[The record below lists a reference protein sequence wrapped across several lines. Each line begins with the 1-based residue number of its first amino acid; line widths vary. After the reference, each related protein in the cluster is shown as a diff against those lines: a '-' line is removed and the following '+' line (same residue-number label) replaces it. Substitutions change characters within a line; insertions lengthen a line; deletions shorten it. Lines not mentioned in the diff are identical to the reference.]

1 MALYVASN
9 FNALVAQNALTSNA
23 TALSTSEQR
32 LATGLRINS
41 AGDDAAGLAI
51 STRLTN
57 QINGLNQASQNANN
71 GVSLAQVAQGAL
83 GQVTSNLE
91 RIRTL
96 AVESQN
102 STNSA
107 TDRQAIDAEVQQR
120 IAEIQRLATQTSF
133 NGTNLLD
140 GTFAG
145 AAFQVG
151 ANVGQTVAL
160 SGAAQNV
167 QTSTLGSFA
176 LAASTNTQAGI
187 TANGAQATALI
198 NTGGSGGT
206 SNGSTYTGVDATAIT
221 SGSVQINGTNVQA
234 SAAYAT
240 SVPGQTSDSAY
251 AKALAINASGISGVT
266 ATASTNLVF
275 DPTTTGGAAGPGAGN
290 FLNVTAVSAGT
301 VAYSLSINGTNVLTQ
316 SFSAAGT
323 ISQASAVSAINNYS
337 ATTGVVAG
345 VNSSGNLTLS
355 AADGRNIAISES
367 ASDATASTSSL
378 TSAFAKYASTAAAL
392 ATGTTTATYRGAVS
406 IESPNSIS
414 YSGSVT
420 NIGQAT
426 GTSTTAASSSLSQ
439 QNVQTVA
446 GANSTVYSVDAAI
459 STINSYDATWGA
471 VQNRLTSAINNIGTS
486 VQNLTTA
493 NGRIVNADFAA
504 ESTNLATAD
513 VIQQAST
520 SILAQANSQAQQVLK
535 LLQ

>member
-9 FNALVAQNALTSNA
+9 FNALVAQNALTANA
-23 TALSTSEQR
+23 TSLATSEQR
-32 LATGLRINS
+32 LSTGLRINS

-51 STRLTN
+51 STRLTG
-57 QINGLNQASQNANN
+57 QINGLNQAAQNANN

-83 GQVTSNLE
+83 GQVTANLQ
-91 RIRTL
+91 RIRAL

-107 TDRQAIDAEVQQR
+107 SDRSAIDSEVQQR
-120 IAEIQRLATQTSF
+120 ISEIQRLATQTSF

-140 GTFAG
+140 GTFGG

-176 LAASTNTQAGI
+176 LATATNTGVVAGVSG
-187 TANGAQATALI
+187 GAQTTLLGNA
-198 NTGGSGGT
+198 GGSGGT
-206 SNGSTYTGVDATAIT
+206 SNGSTYTGVDSSAIAA
-221 SGSVQINGTNVQA
+221 GALQINGTNVQA
-234 SAAYAT
+234 SATYAT
-240 SVPGQTSDSAY
+240 SVAGQTSDSAY
-251 AKALAINASGISGVT
+251 AKALAVNASGISGVT
-266 ATASTNLVF
+266 ATATTNLTF
-275 DPTTTGGAAGPGAGN
+275 DPTVTNGPGAGN
-290 FLNVTAVSAGT
+290 FLNVTAVGAGT
-301 VAYSLSINGTNVLTQ
+301 TAYTLSINGQQVLSQ

-323 ISQASAVSAINNYS
+323 ISTASAVSAINNYS
-337 ATTGVVAG
+337 STTGVVAA
-345 VNSSGNLTLS
+345 VSSSGNLTLT
-355 AADGRNIAISES
+355 AADGRNISITEA
-367 ASDATASTSSL
+367 ATNANAAANTTLSSV
-378 TSAFAKYASTAAAL
+378 FAKYASGAAAL
-392 ATGTTTATYRGAVS
+392 ATAGDTATYRGSVNL
-406 IESPNSIS
+406 ESPNSIS
-414 YSGSVT
+414 YSGAVT
-420 NIGQAT
+420 NIGQLT

-439 QNVQTVA
+439 QNVLSVSN
-446 GANSTVYSVDAAI
+446 ANSAVYSVDSAI
-459 STINSYDATWGA
+459 SAINSYNATWGA

-493 NGRIVNADFAA
+493 NGRILNADFAA
-504 ESTNLATAD
+504 ESTNLATAS